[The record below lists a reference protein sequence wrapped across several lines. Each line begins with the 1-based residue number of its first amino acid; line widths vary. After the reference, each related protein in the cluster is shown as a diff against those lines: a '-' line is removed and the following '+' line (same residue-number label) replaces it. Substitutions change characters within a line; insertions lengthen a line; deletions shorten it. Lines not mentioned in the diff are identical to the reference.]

1 LTGRFFSGRQA
12 EDFCAATGNLLE
24 FPVRAASFEPL
35 FSHFPRVVG
44 STDER
49 FFPFAGPVSNPVFAN
64 RASFRQ
70 KVLAEL
76 SAQGSVVLFS
86 PILSL

>member
-1 LTGRFFSGRQA
+1 M
-12 EDFCAATGNLLE
+12 EVFCATTGNLLE
-24 FPVRAASFEPL
+24 FSAPAVEFNPL

-49 FFPFAGPVSNPVFAN
+49 FFLFAAPVSKPVV
-64 RASFRQ
+64 ASIASLRQ

-76 SAQGSVVLFS
+76 SAQGSVILFS
-86 PILSL
+86 LILTL